1 MIALIV
7 LLLVNIVLFCNFK
20 EDPVLLEVKEKYK
33 IFREHLKTNGDE
45 KYKVLHNEIPIVA
58 YRGSLL
64 SGVGYNSNKGGE
76 IGICIDGTSNNVF
89 HVLLHEL
96 THCTV
101 TEYSHSNDF
110 WDNYNELKN
119 EAIRIGIY
127 ENIDQVTPFCGK
139 KIVDK

>member
-33 IFREHLKTNGDE
+33 TFREHLKTNGDE

-76 IGICIDGTSNNVF
+76 
-89 HVLLHEL
+89 
-96 THCTV
+96 
-101 TEYSHSNDF
+101 YSHSNDF
-110 WDNYNELKN
+110 WDNYTELKN

-127 ENIDQVTPFCGK
+127 ENIDQLTPFCGK